1 MIVKSVIPTL
11 ILVLLFFVSGC
22 KKENTPEPQSMR
34 ISYIQPLGELEYE
47 GSLLTFLGGSKLSYD
62 HQQRLRTIIISQID
76 TVYKWFEGEK
86 YLYTYGSYLQYG
98 FAWEGSVVQG
108 IKIDSTATQT
118 SVNGTVIST
127 TYSTNRPQVSF
138 FHTGDRL
145 DSITA
150 FSSMLHGHFKV
161 IFEYDSQNRIIRKIA
176 SGHTSYPP
184 YLGPVPYIQVDSS
197 FEYDDYHN
205 PYCLLHKQL
214 GTLLP
219 ELILEN
225 FSPNNPIKY
234 TTHYKDS
241 STERSY
247 ETHYSYTYNAQRYP
261 TQIVTTVGSSPANTK
276 ILRYE

>member
-1 MIVKSVIPTL
+1 MTVKSVIPAL

-22 KKENTPEPQSMR
+22 KKENTPEPQSVR

-47 GSLLTFLGGSKLSYD
+47 GDLLTLIGSSKLSYD
-62 HQQRLRTIIISQID
+62 HQQRLRTIVSSQVD
-76 TVYKWFEGEK
+76 TVDKWFEGEK

-118 SVNGTVIST
+118 SVNGIIVSG
-127 TYSTNRPQVSF
+127 TYSVNNPQVSF
-138 FHTGDRL
+138 FHTGNRL
-145 DSITA
+145 DSIVA
-150 FSSMLHGHFKV
+150 HSSLLNGHHRV
-161 IFEYDSQNRIIRKIA
+161 ILEYDDKNRIIRRIS
-176 SGHTSYPP
+176 SGKTFYPP
-184 YLGPVPYIQVDSS
+184 YQVSVPYIQVDSS
-197 FEYDDYHN
+197 FEYDDYNN
-205 PYCLLHKQL
+205 PYHLLHRQL

-225 FSPNNPIKY
+225 VSPNNPIKY
-234 TTHYKDS
+234 TTHYKDGT
-241 STERSY
+241 TERSY

-276 ILRYE
+276 MLRYE